1 MQGTHERAN
10 LRLPTVFFFFLSLLV
25 IHFFLEVGGC
35 HVISRYCYCVTRI

>member
-10 LRLPTVFFFFLSLLV
+10 LRLPTVFFFSFAISYS
-25 IHFFLEVGGC
+25 FFLEVGGC